1 ALSSSYLLTLSYY
14 PSTLIAPLLL
24 LSPRSVA
31 LVSCTLTL
39 YLSLPI
45 VLATLPLTLTLL
57 SVPSVALSYVSL
69 VSALAPIL
77 RISRSRTVSSALTL
91 IITRPSFLPLPLAR
105 FLPVYTFLP
114 FKFVVR
120 SSSLSLAL
128 SAILLLR

>member
-1 ALSSSYLLTLSYY
+1 LRS
-14 PSTLIAPLLL
+14 PIAA
-24 LSPRSVA
+24 PRSIA
-31 LVSCTLTL
+31 LVSRTLTL
-39 YLSLPI
+39 CLSLPI
-45 VLATLPLTLTLL
+45 ALATLPLTLTLL
-57 SVPSVALSYVSL
+57 SAPSVALSYVSL

-77 RISRSRTVSSALTL
+77 RTSRSRTISSALTL

-105 FLPVYTFLP
+105 FLLVCTFLP